1 MSMKDGDME
10 DIVTVDVGGTEF
22 KTLMSTLKKSDTML
36 RLFCGEEIRNVAKVK
51 SGTIFIDRD
60 PKHFPIIL
68 NYLRDQDHYQR
79 ERMASIPTEEDELA
93 ELELEARFYGIKELV
108 AYCKDPLLNRRS
120 FLRR

>member
-1 MSMKDGDME
+1 
-10 DIVTVDVGGTEF
+10 
-22 KTLMSTLKKSDTML
+22 ML
-36 RLFCGEEIRNVAKVK
+36 RALCGETIKNVAKVER
-51 SGTIFIDRD
+51 GTIFIDRD

-68 NYLRDQDHYQR
+68 NYLRDRDHYQR
-79 ERMASIPTEEDELA
+79 ERMPSIPTEDDELA